1 MKINIDY
8 LHNYN
13 VLSVV
18 IMASRY
24 VKEKEQLSRQGKLL
38 TQKTLREKRPNQAF
52 SIRNSNLRCPLVW
65 TVGVS
70 NCIVHSVSQESELY
84 PQVLL
89 FDKRYFSSGA
99 MKEAK
104 AGTG

>member
-38 TQKTLREKRPNQAF
+38 TQKTLPEKRPNRAF
-52 SIRNSNLRCPLVW
+52 SITKFKLMMP
-65 TVGVS
+65 VGMDGRR
-70 NCIVHSVSQESELY
+70 E
-84 PQVLL
+84 
-89 FDKRYFSSGA
+89 
-99 MKEAK
+99 
-104 AGTG
+104 

>member
-1 MKINIDY
+1 MKSNIDY
-8 LHNYN
+8 IHNYN

-38 TQKTLREKRPNQAF
+38 TQKTLPEKRPNQAF
-52 SIRNSNLRCPLVW
+52 SIRNSNLWCPLVW

-70 NCIVHSVSQESELY
+70 NCIVHSVSQESALY
-84 PQVLL
+84 PQALL

>member
-1 MKINIDY
+1 MKSNIDY
-8 LHNYN
+8 IHNSS
-13 VLSVV
+13 VSSVV

-38 TQKTLREKRPNQAF
+38 TQKTLPEKRPNQAF
-52 SIRNSNLRCPLVW
+52 PIRNSNLWCPLVW

-70 NCIVHSVSQESELY
+70 NCIVHSVSQESSLY
-84 PQVLL
+84 PQALP